1 MEQVKPKIES
11 IMQNFKCNFEKWGKG
26 EKLKSA
32 LTLYPSILVKVYM
45 KFKSSDMATKERE
58 ERKLI

>member
-1 MEQVKPKIES
+1 
-11 IMQNFKCNFEKWGKG
+11 MQNSKYNFEKWGKG